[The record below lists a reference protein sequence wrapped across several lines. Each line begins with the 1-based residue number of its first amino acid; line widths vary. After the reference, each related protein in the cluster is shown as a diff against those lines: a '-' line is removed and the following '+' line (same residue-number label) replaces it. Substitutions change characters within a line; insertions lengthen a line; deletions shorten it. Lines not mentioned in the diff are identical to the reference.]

1 MVDDND
7 HDYSTKKGE
16 ASDIKTFLHEIR
28 TKSLIYY
35 AIFIVLVISLTIF
48 FLYSV
53 KIATDNLQS
62 LVNNG
67 KVFLDP
73 LSYDITMLIAI
84 KEKNLDKEYYYS
96 HVYPSMENTILEFI
110 NSPKDLH
117 IEVLDYA
124 TYDDTF
130 IVIFNKNPCEL
141 LK

>member
-1 MVDDND
+1 M
-7 HDYSTKKGE
+7 
-16 ASDIKTFLHEIR
+16 
-28 TKSLIYY
+28 
-35 AIFIVLVISLTIF
+35 ISLTIF

-62 LVNNG
+62 LVKNG

-73 LSYDITMLIAI
+73 LSFDITMLIAI
-84 KEKNLDKEYYYS
+84 KEKKLDKEYYYS
-96 HVYPSMENTILEFI
+96 HVYPSMEKTIMEFI

-130 IVIFNKNPCEL
+130 TVIFNKNPCVL